1 MAKLQKRYVCQACG
15 SATSKWAGQCADC
28 GEWNTLVEEARGP
41 ATPFQAKHHLQSGG
55 RMIQL
60 SGLDAEVALPERMP
74 SGIAEFDRALGGG
87 FVEGSATL
95 IGGDPGIG
103 KSTLL
108 LQAAAK
114 IASRGLSV
122 AYVSGEEAADQV
134 RLRARRLGLGQ
145 APVQL
150 AAATSVRDILTTL
163 GMATPPDLL
172 IIDSIQTMHSD
183 LIEGAPG
190 TVSQVRASAQELIRF
205 AKERGTAL
213 VMVGHVT
220 KDGSIAGPRVL
231 EHMVDTVLAFEGE
244 RSHLYRILRAV
255 KNRFG
260 GTDEIGV
267 FSMQSEGLAEVAN
280 PSSLFLT
287 QRDENVTGTVVFPAL
302 EGTRPVLIEVQALTV
317 RLASGATPRRSV
329 VGWDS
334 PRLSMVLAVLE
345 ARCGLSFSAC
355 EVYLNIA
362 GGYRVQDPA
371 ADLAV
376 AAALV
381 SALSERPI
389 PADAVVFGEIALSGE
404 VRPVAHAALRMRE
417 AAKLGF
423 GQALAPAGV
432 QKGGSDATPLSMKNF
447 SNLNSLVDILLGR

>member
-1 MAKLQKRYVCQACG
+1 M
-15 SATSKWAGQCADC
+15 
-28 GEWNTLVEEARGP
+28 VEEAG
-41 ATPFQAKHHLQSGG
+41 AVVTPFQAKHNLQGGG
-55 RMIQL
+55 RFITL
-60 SGLDAEVALPERMP
+60 SGLDTDVELPDRMA

-114 IASRGLSV
+114 MALAGKSV

-134 RLRARRLGLGQ
+134 RLRARRLGLGN

-150 AAATSVRDILTTL
+150 ASATSTRDILTTL
-163 GMATPPDLL
+163 SQGTPPDLL
-172 IIDSIQTMHSD
+172 VIDSIQTMHSD

-205 AKERGTAL
+205 AKERGTAVVL
-213 VMVGHVT
+213 VGHVT

-231 EHMVDTVLAFEGE
+231 EHMVDTVLSFEGE
-244 RSHLYRILRAV
+244 RSHQYRILRAI

-267 FSMQSEGLAEVAN
+267 FAMVAEGLTEISN
-280 PSSLFLT
+280 PSALFLT
-287 QRDENVTGTVVFPAL
+287 QRDEGVTGTTVFPAL
-302 EGTRPVLIEVQALTV
+302 EGTRPVLVEIQALVV
-317 RLASGATPRRSV
+317 RLASGATPRRAV

-334 PRLSMVLAVLE
+334 GRLAMILAVLE

-376 AAALV
+376 AAALI
-381 SALSERPI
+381 SGLSERPV
-389 PADAVVFGEIALSGE
+389 PADAVAFGEIALSGE
-404 VRPVAHAALRMRE
+404 VRPVAHGPLRMKE

-423 GQALAPAGV
+423 ERALVPATTAADPAPLALTGFRTL
-432 QKGGSDATPLSMKNF
+432 GA
-447 SNLNSLVDILLGR
+447 LVAHMLGK

>member
-1 MAKLQKRYVCQACG
+1 MAKPKKRYVCQACG
-15 SATSKWAGQCADC
+15 SVTSQWAGQCADC
-28 GEWNTLVEEARGP
+28 GEWNQLVEDAG
-41 ATPFQAKHHLQSGG
+41 ANVTPFMAKHNLQSGG
-55 RMIQL
+55 RAIQL
-60 SGLDAEVALPERMP
+60 TGLNTDITLPERT
-74 SGIAEFDRALGGG
+74 STGIAEFDRALGGG

-114 IASRGLSV
+114 IAMRGLKV

-134 RLRARRLGLGQ
+134 RLRARRLGLGK
-145 APVQL
+145 APVWL
-150 AAATSVRDILTTL
+150 AAATSVRDILTTM
-163 GMATPPDLL
+163 GEGEPPALL

-190 TVSQVRASAQELIRF
+190 TVSQVRASSGELIRF
-205 AKERGTAL
+205 AKERGTAVIL
-213 VMVGHVT
+213 VGHVT

-244 RSHLYRILRAV
+244 RSHQYRILRAV

-267 FSMQSEGLAEVAN
+267 FSMQSEGLEEVSN
-280 PSSLFLT
+280 PSALFLT

-317 RLASGATPRRSV
+317 RLASGATPRRAV

-334 PRLSMVLAVLE
+334 GRLAMILAVLE
-345 ARCGLSFSAC
+345 ARCGLSFSTC

-371 ADLAV
+371 ADMAV

-404 VRPVAHAALRMRE
+404 VRPVAHGALRCRE
-417 AAKLGF
+417 ASKLGF
-423 GQALAPAGV
+423 GRALAPIAQV
-432 QKGGSDATPLSMKNF
+432 NDKGGLQLAGFK
-447 SNLNSLVDILLGR
+447 SLGQFVDHLLGR

>member
-1 MAKLQKRYVCQACG
+1 MAKLQRRYVCQACG
-15 SATSKWAGQCADC
+15 SVASKWQGQCVDC
-28 GEWNTLVEEARGP
+28 AEWNTLVEEAG
-41 ATPFQAKHHLQSGG
+41 AVITPFAAKHNLQSGG
-55 RMIQL
+55 RAI
-60 SGLDAEVALPERMP
+60 SVVGLDAEIALPERAAT
-74 SGIAEFDRALGGG
+74 GIKELDRALGGG

-114 IASRGLSV
+114 LASRGLPV

-134 RLRARRLGLGQ
+134 RLRARRLGLGS

-150 AAATSVRDILTTL
+150 AAATSVRDILTTF
-163 GMATPPDLL
+163 GGGQPPALL
-172 IIDSIQTMHSD
+172 VIDSIQTMHSD

-213 VMVGHVT
+213 VLVGHVT

-231 EHMVDTVLAFEGE
+231 EHMVDTVLSFEGE
-244 RSHLYRILRAV
+244 RSHQYRILRAI

-267 FSMQSEGLAEVAN
+267 FAMVQEGLEEISN
-280 PSSLFLT
+280 PSALFLT
-287 QRDENVTGTVVFPAL
+287 NRDDSVTGSTVFPAL
-302 EGTRPVLIEVQALTV
+302 EGTRPVLVEIQALTV
-317 RLASGATPRRSV
+317 RLASGATPRRAV

-334 PRLSMVLAVLE
+334 GRLAMILAVLE
-345 ARCGLSFSAC
+345 ARCGLSFSTC
-355 EVYLNIA
+355 EVYLNVA
-362 GGYRVQDPA
+362 GGYRITDPA

-376 AAALV
+376 AAALI
-381 SALSERPI
+381 SALAERPV
-389 PADAVVFGEIALSGE
+389 PSDAVAFGELALSGE
-404 VRPVAHAALRMRE
+404 IRPVAHGALRLKE

-423 GQALAPAGV
+423 ERALVPASV
-432 QKGGSDATPLSMKNF
+432 TSEKGGPKLAGFGTLRQF
-447 SNLNSLVDILLGR
+447 VDHMLGRH

>member
-1 MAKLQKRYVCQACG
+1 MAKPLKRYVCQACG
-15 SATSKWAGQCADC
+15 SVSSKWAGQCADC
-28 GEWNTLVEEARGP
+28 GEWNTLVQDAGAA
-41 ATPFQAKHHLQSGG
+41 ATPFQARHNLQSGG
-55 RMIQL
+55 RMILL
-60 SGLDAEVALPERMP
+60 SGLDSDIALPERMT
-74 SGIAEFDRALGGG
+74 SGIAELDRALGGG

-108 LQAAAK
+108 LQAAAQ
-114 IASRGLSV
+114 IARRGLSV

-134 RLRARRLGLGQ
+134 RLRARRLGLGD

-163 GMATPPDLL
+163 GEGQAPDLL

-190 TVSQVRASAQELIRF
+190 TVSQVRASSGELIRF

-213 VMVGHVT
+213 VLVGHVT

-244 RSHLYRILRAV
+244 RSHQYRILRAT

-267 FSMQSEGLAEVAN
+267 FAMESAGLTEVAN

-287 QRDENVTGTVVFPAL
+287 QRDESVTGTIVFPAL
-302 EGTRPVLIEVQALTV
+302 EGTRPVLVEVQALVV
-317 RLASGATPRRSV
+317 RLASGATPRRAV

-334 PRLSMVLAVLE
+334 GRLAMVLAVLE
-345 ARCGLSFSAC
+345 ARCGLSFSTA

-381 SALSERPI
+381 SALAERPM
-389 PADAVVFGEIALSGE
+389 PADAVAFGEIALSGE
-404 VRPVAHAALRMRE
+404 VRPVAHGALRCRE
-417 AAKLGF
+417 ASKLGF
-423 GQALAPAGV
+423 GRALAPIAQASDRGGLDLAGFRTLAQFV
-432 QKGGSDATPLSMKNF
+432 EH
-447 SNLNSLVDILLGR
+447 LLGR